1 MEKLFINLISGNTV
15 NPPNNVLETIYKE
28 FDNPINIEWYIKSE
42 IYEAIFY
49 ENNKEHI
56 ARIDAGGNLVDY
68 RINLPLDL
76 LPGEI
81 KKLVELKGEI
91 MNVVSIHK
99 KKEISYEIIIR
110 DSKLNRFMIFVNNMC
125 IITEEKLL

>member
-1 MEKLFINLISGNTV
+1 MEKLFINLISGSTV
-15 NPPNNVLETIYKE
+15 NPPKHVIETIYSE
-28 FDNPINIEWYIKSE
+28 FENPINIEWYIKNE
-42 IYEAIFY
+42 LYEAIFY

-56 ARIDAGGNLVDY
+56 ARIDAGGDLVDY

-110 DSKLNRFMIFVNNMC
+110 DPRLNRFMIFVNNEG

>member
-1 MEKLFINLISGNTV
+1 MEKLFINLISGSTV
-15 NPPNNVLETIYKE
+15 NPPKHVIETIYRE
-28 FDNPINIEWYIKSE
+28 FENPINIEWYIKNE
-42 IYEAIFY
+42 LYEAIFY

-110 DSKLNRFMIFVNNMC
+110 DPRLNRFMIFVNNEG

>member
-1 MEKLFINLISGNTV
+1 MEKLFINLISGSTV
-15 NPPNNVLETIYKE
+15 NPPKHVIETIYSE
-28 FDNPINIEWYIKSE
+28 FENPINIEWYIKNE
-42 IYEAIFY
+42 LYEAIFY

-56 ARIDAGGNLVDY
+56 ARIDAGGDLVDY

-81 KKLVELKGEI
+81 KKLMELKGEI

-110 DSKLNRFMIFVNNMC
+110 DSRLNRFMIFVNNEG